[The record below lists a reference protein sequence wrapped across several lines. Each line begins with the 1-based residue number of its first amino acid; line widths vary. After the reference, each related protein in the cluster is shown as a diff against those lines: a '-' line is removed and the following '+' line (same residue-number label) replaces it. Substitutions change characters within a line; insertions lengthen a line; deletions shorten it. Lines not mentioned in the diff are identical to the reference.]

1 MAAHKSSNCLGF
13 RRNSPSSLKVRLGE
27 WNAAGINEPI
37 VAQNFAVS
45 RITLHPNYNSN
56 NLKNDVAVLRLTATV
71 PLGQTP
77 TIATVCLPSI
87 AFTGSRCWVSGW
99 GRNAFSG
106 GTYQTIL
113 KHVDVPILQSS
124 VCQSELAATRLGAG
138 FVFDTN
144 SFICAGGEVSK
155 DACTVRW
162 FTGVS
167 DLNVR
172 L

>member
-1 MAAHKSSNCLGF
+1 M
-13 RRNSPSSLKVRLGE
+13 
-27 WNAAGINEPI
+27 
-37 VAQNFAVS
+37 
-45 RITLHPNYNSN
+45 
-56 NLKNDVAVLRLTATV
+56 NLKNDVAVLRLAAAV

-113 KHVDVPILQSS
+113 KQVDVPILQNS

-138 FVFDTN
+138 FVFDTS

-155 DACTVRW
+155 DACTVSVGYLIC
-162 FTGVS
+162 FAGVIY
-167 DLNVR
+167 N
-172 L
+172 